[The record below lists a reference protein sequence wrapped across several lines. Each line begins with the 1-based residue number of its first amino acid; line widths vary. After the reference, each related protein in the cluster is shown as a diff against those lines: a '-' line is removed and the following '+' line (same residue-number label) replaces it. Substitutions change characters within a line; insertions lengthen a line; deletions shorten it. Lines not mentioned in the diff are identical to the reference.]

1 MILDACGGVFKRN
14 PHGNKINE
22 YVHVMKRRVHKSDIY
37 RESDKL
43 RTENESLMED
53 GLGALGVS
61 QGLASDGSTHYSAE
75 L

>member
-1 MILDACGGVFKRN
+1 MILDKCGGAFKEN
-14 PHGNKINE
+14 PRIDKIYK
-22 YVHVMKRRVHKSDIY
+22 YVHVMKRRVHKNDIY
-37 RESDKL
+37 RESGKL

-61 QGLASDGSTHYSAE
+61 RRLASDGSTHYSAE